1 MSNLD
6 KSISI
11 YQGYS
16 LAKISAL
23 NKKSLA
29 VQYAQCEKIE
39 KLEKNLSRELQ
50 AVNRVNQKILDGQ
63 LKELKYQETIRFYRV
78 IAHNAKEAVEII
90 DSQNDFLFKQFL
102 IQVYA
107 KPLGLLLQD
116 AKSHLDEFND
126 LEFCSTWIKKLDNC
140 SNTIKSFESQF
151 LDSNYYRYL
160 SEQESYFREKQ
171 DLEKRNKDI
180 QIAIVQV
187 KPYEEVKKLSLSE
200 YRNPG
205 CFVITIG
212 LIISLIIPVLII
224 PFILLVLYFYKKR
237 KTYTQYVLELDKL
250 NADNLEKYNKNL
262 NNLYK
267 EGQNVEQAILEL
279 DITHPYII
287 AKEDIISQNPN
298 FEEIISQIDNFIPK
312 ENSNVVK
319 AVKKDPLL
327 EEAGRLIILSGT
339 ASVSLLQRKYGISF
353 NRAGRIMNQL
363 EAIGVVG
370 PANGSSPRKILV
382 NVDGFKQLLK
392 MDLI

>member
-29 VQYAQCEKIE
+29 MQYAQCEKIE
-39 KLEKNLSRELQ
+39 KLEKSLSRELQ
-50 AVNRVNQKILDGQ
+50 AVNRVNQKILDSQ
-63 LKELKYQETIRFYRV
+63 LKELKYQETIRFYHV
-78 IAHNAKEAVEII
+78 IAHNAKEAIEII
-90 DSQNDFLFKQFL
+90 DSQNDFIFKSFL

-140 SNTIKSFESQF
+140 SDTIQSFESQF

-171 DLEKRNKDI
+171 DLEKQNKDI

-200 YRNPG
+200 YRIRD
-205 CFVITIG
+205 FLVVTIA
-212 LIISLIIPVLII
+212 LVTSSLIIPLV
-224 PFILLVLYFYKKR
+224 LLVLYFYKR
-237 KTYTQYVLELDKL
+237 KTYTQYVLEIDKL
-250 NADNLEKYNKNL
+250 NADNLEKYNENLKNL
-262 NNLYK
+262 SQ
-267 EGQNVEQAILEL
+267 EGQNVAQTILDLEA
-279 DITHPYII
+279 THPYII
-287 AKEDIISQNPN
+287 AKEAIVSQNPN
-298 FEEIISQIDNFIPK
+298 FEKTISQIDNFIPK
-312 ENSNVVK
+312 ENNNTVK

-327 EEAGRLIILSGT
+327 EEAGRLIISSGT
-339 ASVSLLQRKYGISF
+339 ASTSLLQRKYQIGF
-353 NRAGRIMNQL
+353 NRAGKIMNQL
-363 EAIGVVG
+363 ESIGVVG
-370 PANGSSPRKILV
+370 SANGSRPRNILV
-382 NVDGFKQLLK
+382 NVDGFEQLLK
-392 MDLI
+392 MNLT

>member
-29 VQYAQCEKIE
+29 MQYAQCEKIE
-39 KLEKNLSRELQ
+39 KLEKSLSRELQ
-50 AVNRVNQKILDGQ
+50 AVNRVNQKILDSQ

-78 IAHNAKEAVEII
+78 IAHNAKEAIEII
-90 DSQNDFLFKQFL
+90 DSQNDFIFKSFL

-140 SNTIKSFESQF
+140 SDTIQSFESQF

-187 KPYEEVKKLSLSE
+187 KPYEEVKKLSLFE
-200 YRNPG
+200 YRIRDFLVVTIT
-205 CFVITIG
+205 FVTIT
-212 LIISLIIPVLII
+212 LIIPLV
-224 PFILLVLYFYKKR
+224 LLVLYFYKR
-237 KTYTQYVLELDKL
+237 KTYTQYVLEIDKL
-250 NADNLEKYNKNL
+250 NADNLEKYNENLKNL
-262 NNLYK
+262 SQ
-267 EGQNVEQAILEL
+267 EGQYVAQTILNLEA
-279 DITHPYII
+279 THPYII
-287 AKEDIISQNPN
+287 AKEAIVSQNPN
-298 FEEIISQIDNFIPK
+298 FEKTISQIDNFIPK
-312 ENSNVVK
+312 ENNNTVK

-327 EEAGRLIILSGT
+327 EEAGRLIISSGT
-339 ASVSLLQRKYGISF
+339 ASTSLLQRKYQIGF
-353 NRAGRIMNQL
+353 NRAGKIMNQL
-363 EAIGVVG
+363 ESIGVVG
-370 PANGSSPRKILV
+370 PANGSRPRNILV
-382 NVDGFKQLLK
+382 NVDGFEQLLK
-392 MDLI
+392 MNLT